1 MEQFSVLYP
10 GSPALLYGFEHLYIV
25 MWLEKNMLLNYNF
38 LNFHRNY
45 ALVSVVKLVWNVVG
59 GSEIFESFKFMYFVR
74 QKVVTVVTVHTVKSY
89 GSE

>member
-45 ALVSVVKLVWNVVG
+45 ALVSVVKLV
-59 GSEIFESFKFMYFVR
+59 
-74 QKVVTVVTVHTVKSY
+74 
-89 GSE
+89 